1 MKRWIAGILCVSC
14 LLMMT
19 ACSRNGE
26 EVSGSREESS
36 QAMESSSES
45 VEQPS

>member
-1 MKRWIAGILCVSC
+1 MKRRIAGILCVSC
-14 LLMMT
+14 LLLMT

-36 QAMESSSES
+36 
-45 VEQPS
+45 

>member
-26 EVSGSREESS
+26 EVSGSR
-36 QAMESSSES
+36 
-45 VEQPS
+45 